1 MEKKPKT
8 GREFLGQGIAY
19 PFTVNSENKFLMNSY
34 DSQVMQSILLIM
46 RTAKGERIMR
56 PEFGAGLNKMVF
68 EPNNP
73 ATIAILGHEVRD
85 ALTKFEPRIDIVNI
99 KVKSDGNSNERI
111 NIHLEYKVRRT
122 DTMFNLVYPFYLERG
137 EI

>member
-1 MEKKPKT
+1 MEKKAKT

-19 PFTVNSENKFLMNSY
+19 PFAVNSEGKFLMNSY
-34 DSQVMQSILLIM
+34 DSQVRQSILLIV

-73 ATIAILGHEVRD
+73 STIAILEHEVRE
-85 ALTKFEPRIDIVNI
+85 ALTKFEPRIDIIGI
-99 KVKSDGNSNERI
+99 KVKSEGNNSERI
-111 NIHLEYKVRRT
+111 NIHLDYKVRRT